1 MRRTR
6 VVPIHWTLGM
16 LGAAL
21 ASLIVVQPSPVWA
34 QAGWYYLPEAT
45 LSETF
50 DDNIFGVP
58 SHRRW
63 DFITRLSS
71 SGKVGYRS
79 LPLTFLATGAVDG
92 EVFARTPDNDGINR
106 TQSGIEAQWMPLSR
120 LTLRLDGAFTKT
132 QTPSELVS
140 NLGVELGRQSSTD
153 LTVVPSASY
162 RLQHTTSLTASYNY
176 RRTESGDVTTT
187 TQEPRLRLSEQFTR
201 VDLGSITYAF
211 RLIESANSSVSSNL
225 VMVGWARRL
234 SRSAS
239 LILEAGP
246 RLSDRGGV
254 DAEANATISQRWAP
268 SLETALIYTRT
279 QITLPTQSAP
289 SNTQSLVA
297 QVTAVPLRSL
307 TLALTASVS
316 TVQQKDET
324 VSEGVGVAAVYRIT
338 RWLSA
343 VASYRFNHSE
353 TRGVSTDH
361 SIVSI
366 GLQARYPTRL
376 DD

>member
-1 MRRTR
+1 MRTTR
-6 VVPIHWTLGM
+6 VVPSRWTRGIVA
-16 LGAAL
+16 AAL
-21 ASLIVVQPSPVWA
+21 ASFVVLPPSSVWA
-34 QAGWYYLPEAT
+34 QAGWYYLPETT

-50 DDNIFGVP
+50 DDNVFGTA
-58 SHRRW
+58 SHRQW
-63 DFITRLSS
+63 DFISRLSS
-71 SGKVGYRS
+71 SVKVGYRS
-79 LPLTFLATGAVDG
+79 LPLTFLATSAVDG
-92 EVFARTPDNDGINR
+92 ELFARTPDNDGINR

-132 QTPSELVS
+132 ETPSELVS

-153 LTVVPSASY
+153 LSIVPSASY
-162 RLQHTTSLTASYNY
+162 RLQRTTLLTASYDY
-176 RRTESGDVTTT
+176 HRTESGDVTTT

-211 RLIESANSSVSSNL
+211 RLIDSRNSSVSSNL
-225 VMVGWARRL
+225 VIVGWARRL
-234 SRSAS
+234 SPSAT

-246 RLSDRGGV
+246 RLSDSGAV
-254 DAEANATISQRWAP
+254 DAEAHATVSRRWAR
-268 SLETALIYTRT
+268 SLETALTYTRT
-279 QITLPTQSAP
+279 QITLPAQIEP
-289 SNTQSLVA
+289 SNTQALVA

-316 TVQQKDET
+316 TVKQKDET
-324 VSEGVGVAAVYRIT
+324 VSEGVGLAAVYRIT